1 VPDVPGAVL
10 TRSRPGPEGKL
21 AGASLA
27 GSESS
32 VAAPSLSSGTA
43 GNVLWACVLFNLGL
57 CFVNSS
63 VVGISALHVI
73 AAVAVILAA
82 AFLLPFSRG
91 ARAPGRMD
99 LLLILL
105 FGTWLLLSILRQNA
119 DPKYFRDVAIIPL
132 FILLGMASCNG
143 EGLHRRLFWLH
154 IVILGFALWE
164 AFAVTSFVRVFS
176 IADYFA
182 STRGS
187 NTLAWSVDSGLF
199 LSSVRP
205 EERFLF
211 ADLPIHR
218 LSSVFLEPVSLGNYV
233 VIATIWLAG
242 FWKQIPAW
250 MRFPAVLATLLLL
263 AGSDSRMATVTCLA
277 ILLALPFK
285 RFIFPLA
292 PALTAPLVIAAMALV
307 AWALDLKSGLDDFGG
322 RIAHAVEVL
331 GAFRLEDYAGLSLAQ
346 LEGSEDAGFAYIIL
360 TQSLV
365 VAAILWACLFV
376 RKLQSADSR
385 YVHLAIALYV
395 ALNLTVSWSLF
406 SIKTAAIVWVLL
418 GRSIRDDREGA
429 AVDAPAPLA
438 AAAAPPAP
446 ARPRRAVPQRLG
458 ALSNSA

>member
-1 VPDVPGAVL
+1 MPDVPGAVL
-10 TRSRPGPEGKL
+10 TRSRTDPRGSL
-21 AGASLA
+21 AGADLA
-27 GSESS
+27 GTDSS
-32 VAAPSLSSGTA
+32 AAAPSLSSGAA

-63 VVGISALHVI
+63 VFGISTLHVVLAE
-73 AAVAVILAA
+73 AAILAA
-82 AFLLPFSRG
+82 AFLLPFAKGTRS
-91 ARAPGRMD
+91 PGRMD

-119 DPKYFRDVAIIPL
+119 DPKFFRDVAIIPL
-132 FILLGMASCNG
+132 FIILGMASCNG

-250 MRFPAVLATLLLL
+250 MRLPAVLATLLLL
-263 AGSDSRMATVTCLA
+263 VGSDSRMATVTCVA

-285 RFIFPLA
+285 RLIFPLA
-292 PALTAPLVIAAMALV
+292 PALTAPLVIAAMTFL

-331 GAFRLEDYAGLSLAQ
+331 GDFRLEEYAGLSLAP
-346 LEGSEDAGFAYIIL
+346 LNGSEDAGFAYIIM

-376 RKLQSADSR
+376 RKLRSVDSR

-418 GRSIRDDREGA
+418 GRSIRDDRQTA
-429 AVDAPAPLA
+429 TLDAPAPKVA
-438 AAAAPPAP
+438 VAAPPLA
-446 ARPRRAVPQRLG
+446 ARSRRAATQRLG